1 MQLTIKQLK
10 EIKNVIEVLE
20 RNDFV
25 LDSNYDLDNDNKIVE
40 FGLVKS
46 GTYKIEVKE
55 VLLNVELK
63 D

>member
-20 RNDFV
+20 RNDFD
-25 LDSNYDLDNDNKIVE
+25 LDSNYDDDNDNKIVE